1 MRRSPLSALAL
12 PLLLIGLAVPAAA
25 GTRVDLGGPWQF
37 RIDPDGSG
45 ARQGWA
51 KDVPSPVE
59 TVDVPHTWGVGPHAE
74 HEGLAWYWKRV
85 VVPPALRGR
94 RLELHFGATFYRARV
109 FVNGTLAGEHEGGH
123 TAWFL
128 DVTQALGAEG
138 LVAVEIDNRPG
149 LATIPGWAMKLKDGG
164 NVWYDWWH
172 YGGHR
177 PRGDPRGAGAGDDPP
192 AADPAP
198 PGGGPGDR
206 DQPGAPRALRGRHPP
221 HRGRAGPRPDRSGR
235 GSRGPG
241 RAGEQRGPCRSP
253 LSLEIPEP
261 RLWHFDQPNLY
272 RMVVEVRDAAGGI
285 LDRLEESFGIRT
297 VEIRDRGLWLNGE
310 RVRLTGMTRH
320 QDSAQ
325 EGLAETRGT
334 MKADWDDMKALH
346 VVFTRPVHYPQHP
359 YILDYADR
367 NGVLLVPEIPMWQ
380 FSEEQMKDPQVLV
393 LAKRMMQEMI
403 EQAGNHPSIFAW
415 SVCNESATSTP
426 GGRAY
431 VKAMVEH
438 VKSLDPGRYVT
449 YADDGLPWI
458 TDAAQNA
465 NQHTDFVMMNQ
476 YFGSWAGPAEGL
488 APALERVG
496 TMFPDKMVVISEFGL
511 AGPFAPDTA
520 QADRMRIEIMESQLA
535 EFAKHDFIGGAVFW
549 CYQDYKSHRNLWP
562 GLTTDWVEM
571 GVVDENRQR
580 RPSYAAWKERTSP
593 AQLTVAWKREART
606 LPLPDFA
613 ATVARRSPAE
623 LPSYEL
629 RGYRLEWEARDHDG
643 TLLAP
648 AAARSCPSSARPAVV
663 EGSWPKTS
671 SREVRSLCAS
681 CARPASWP
689 RSATERWWDPARAA
703 WAPTRRRSGAWPRP
717 SARAYFSSLIERL
730 RNWTREG
737 GPVQTPSFFWPWC
750 WSAIRPRAGTPGSWA
765 FSITVMPFRTTVSR
779 SPFIVI
785 SNAFHSPMSLS
796 ALARGVTPARTAGGI
811 FSSIR

>member
-1 MRRSPLSALAL
+1 VRRVSHSKLAL
-12 PLLLIGLAVPAAA
+12 PLLLVGLAAPAAA
-25 GTRVDLGGPWQF
+25 ATRIDLGGPWQF

-85 VVPPALRGR
+85 VVPPALRGH

-109 FVNGTLAGEHEGGH
+109 FVNGALAGEHEGGH

-172 YGGHR
+172 YGGIVR
-177 PRGDPRGAGAGDDPP
+177 EVTLVAQERATIRRQQIEPRLAAGRATVTTRVFLERFGAGTRLSVDAQVLDPS
-192 AADPAP
+192 
-198 PGGGPGDR
+198 
-206 DQPGAPRALRGRHPP
+206 
-221 HRGRAGPRPDRSGR
+221 GRAVA
-235 GSRGPG
+235 
-241 RAGEQRGPCRSP
+241 RAGEAVPGSEGPVPVS
-253 LSLEIPEP
+253 LSLEVPEP

-320 QDSAQ
+320 QDSPQ

-359 YILDYADR
+359 YVLDYADR

-393 LAKRMMQEMI
+393 VAKRMMQEMI

-438 VKSLDPGRYVT
+438 VRSLDPGRYVT

-520 QADRMRIEIMESQLA
+520 QADRMRIGIMESQLA

-580 RPSYAAWKERTSP
+580 LPSYAAWKGRTSP
-593 AQLTVAWKREART
+593 ARLGVAWTRGRSGPPT
-606 LPLPDFA
+606 GFR
-613 ATVARRSPAE
+613 ATVERRPLSE

-629 RGYRLEWEARDHDG
+629 RGYRLEWEARDHDR
-643 TLLAP
+643 TLVASGSTDLPVIGSP
-648 AAARSCPSSARPAVV
+648 ATV
-663 EGSWPKTS
+663 EGTWPATS
-671 SREVRSLCAS
+671 SRELTLTVRVL
-681 CARPASWP
+681 RPTGFVAAE
-689 RSATERWWDPARAA
+689 REERWWDS
-703 WAPTRRRSGAWPRP
+703 RSGG
-717 SARAYFSSLIERL
+717 L
-730 RNWTREG
+730 
-737 GPVQTPSFFWPWC
+737 GPEE
-750 WSAIRPRAGTPGSWA
+750 AKKRG
-765 FSITVMPFRTTVSR
+765 
-779 SPFIVI
+779 
-785 SNAFHSPMSLS
+785 
-796 ALARGVTPARTAGGI
+796 LAAP
-811 FSSIR
+811 